1 MKRPDDAL
9 DRLFRGAAR
18 AQQAQPKETPLPKN
32 DAPGRLSPELEARIL
47 ASRPRRSPAPAVA
60 HDDSPAW
67 LLTVFRRGAALAGLI
82 ALVTVL
88 ICLRGDDSP
97 FPAADAWVLDSVSEL
112 SFLP

>member
-18 AQQAQPKETPLPKN
+18 AHRAEA
-32 DAPGRLSPELEARIL
+32 DDSRSPGAEERPQLSPELEARIL
-47 ASRPRRSPAPAVA
+47 AQRPRPSASAA
-60 HDDSPAW
+60 LALDDSPA
-67 LLTVFRRGAALAGLI
+67 LLLALFRRGAALAALI

-88 ICLRGDDSP
+88 ICLRGDESQL
-97 FPAADAWVLDSVSEL
+97 PAADAWVLDSVSEL